1 MIKCKSPFDQLWEG
15 KNPFYEVNRITGE
28 IYRQVKNRRTLQFYV
43 GNESFF
49 IKQHYGITISE
60 ILKNIL
66 SFRLPVL
73 DARQEWDAIKH
84 LEKNN
89 IDTMDAYA
97 VGVRGINP
105 LTRESFLI
113 TKDLNPTI
121 SLEDYCKRWLVSPPT
136 FQEKFNL
143 ILKLASIV
151 SAMHASGLN
160 HRDCYLCHFLLDENN
175 DQISTDIKMYI
186 IDLHRAQIRSQVP
199 KRWRDKDLIGLYFSS
214 MNIGLT
220 SRDIY
225 RFLIKYFNTNLKSI
239 FRSHNKLIKKAK
251 RNALIIKERT
261 ERKGL

>member
-28 IYRQVKNRRTLQFYV
+28 VYRQVKNRRTLQFYV

-66 SFRLPVL
+66 SFRFPVL

-89 IDTMDAYA
+89 IDTMNAYA

-121 SLEDYCKRWLVSPPT
+121 SLEDYCKKWLVNPPT

-160 HRDCYLCHFLLDENN
+160 HRDCYLCHFLLDENT

-225 RFLIKYFNTNLKSI
+225 RFLIKYFNTDLKSI
-239 FRSHNKLIKKAK
+239 FRSHNKLLKKAR